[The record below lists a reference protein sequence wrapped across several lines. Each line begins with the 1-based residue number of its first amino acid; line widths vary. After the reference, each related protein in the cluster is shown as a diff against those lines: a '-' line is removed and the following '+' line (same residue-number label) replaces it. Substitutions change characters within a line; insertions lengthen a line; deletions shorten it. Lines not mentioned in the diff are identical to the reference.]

1 MEKFELANLIETN
14 QDTLNK
20 LTKIINL
27 EEINNEINKNNLLM
41 QDPNFYSDL
50 NKAQKIAKETEVL
63 KKRLSKYQEL
73 TSEQKDLEELFSIS
87 DLTELA
93 EIADDAITL
102 SNEINKF
109 NIELLLND
117 EYDQNSAIMEIHSG
131 AGGTEAMDW
140 VKILYRMYI
149 RYCEKNNFKTKIISQ
164 VDGNEAGYKNISFE
178 INGDLAYGYLKDERG
193 VHRLVR
199 ISPFDANK
207 RRHTSF
213 ASVMVYPKIT
223 NDNEIEIKKEDLK
236 IDNYYSSGAGG
247 QSVNTTMSAVR
258 ITHLPTGIVVSCQNE
273 RSQIQ
278 NKANAMNI
286 LKAKLIQLKIEE
298 KEKALNKIKG
308 DKAQIMWG
316 SQRRSYVFC
325 PYQLVK
331 DHLTNY
337 ETSKLDMVLDGDINE
352 FIFAELLDSKL

>member
-27 EEINNEINKNNLLM
+27 EEINNKINKNNLLM

-178 INGDLAYGYLKDERG
+178 INGDFAYGYLKDERG

-247 QSVNTTMSAVR
+247 QSVNTTMSAIR

-337 ETSKLDMVLDGDINE
+337 ETSKLNMVLDGDINE

>member
-27 EEINNEINKNNLLM
+27 EEINNVINKNNLLM

-178 INGDLAYGYLKDERG
+178 INGDFAYGYLKDERG